1 MPWLQDG
8 CTEIFSQV
16 KMCGNLRKDDCGAFC
31 KRQNFNFSFQK
42 TKKGAAQEI
51 GL

>member
-8 CTEIFSQV
+8 HTEIINQV
-16 KMCGNLRKDDCGAFC
+16 KMWRNLEKDDCGAFC

-42 TKKGAAQEI
+42 NKKGAAQEI